1 LDLESLWAGRV
12 PLAMITM
19 FAGDPKLGKSF
30 VTLHIST
37 ESTTIAIPLIAFKD
51 GKGFKDFS
59 AAARAIFGVSCD
71 LSPDPPCRPNGK
83 PRC

>member
-71 LSPDPPCRPNGK
+71 LWVRGHCIPKTR
-83 PRC
+83 